1 MKKIVKR
8 IARWVLRE
16 ELEELKSKHQSD
28 LETFS
33 KESEYLNHENEEL
46 QRINEDLRKRLFGSR
61 KVLLSQ
67 TMVECIVKMLP
78 DPNKAGTGGLT
89 SSDLKMRNMGFVD
102 RLRGHEYQHSVRFVE
117 AKGDDKGLQGLTI
130 NISEYNINIFI
141 PLRRENVSYE
151 LFGVQTAID
160 TYFWDLYGAGIR
172 MLSNEAFEMSS
183 EFVNAQRNVLKEF
196 REEGLL

>member
-1 MKKIVKR
+1 MEIVKR

-16 ELEELKSKHQSD
+16 ELEELKAKHQSD

-78 DPNKAGTGGLT
+78 DPNRAGTSGLT
-89 SSDLKMRNMGFVD
+89 SSDLKMRN
-102 RLRGHEYQHSVRFVE
+102 HSCLFEFGEWNESRCSMRSRFNVE
-117 AKGDDKGLQGLTI
+117 
-130 NISEYNINIFI
+130 
-141 PLRRENVSYE
+141 V
-151 LFGVQTAID
+151 
-160 TYFWDLYGAGIR
+160 
-172 MLSNEAFEMSS
+172 
-183 EFVNAQRNVLKEF
+183 
-196 REEGLL
+196 

>member
-1 MKKIVKR
+1 MEIVKR

-16 ELEELKSKHQSD
+16 ELEELKTKHQSD

-78 DPNKAGTGGLT
+78 DPNRAGTGGLT
-89 SSDLKMRNMGFVD
+89 SLDLKMRSMNFVD

-117 AKGDDKGLQGLTI
+117 VIGDDKGLQGLTI
-130 NISEYNINIFI
+130 NISEYNITTPF
-141 PLRRENVSYE
+141 LSK
-151 LFGVQTAID
+151 G
-160 TYFWDLYGAGIR
+160 R
-172 MLSNEAFEMSS
+172 M
-183 EFVNAQRNVLKEF
+183 
-196 REEGLL
+196 